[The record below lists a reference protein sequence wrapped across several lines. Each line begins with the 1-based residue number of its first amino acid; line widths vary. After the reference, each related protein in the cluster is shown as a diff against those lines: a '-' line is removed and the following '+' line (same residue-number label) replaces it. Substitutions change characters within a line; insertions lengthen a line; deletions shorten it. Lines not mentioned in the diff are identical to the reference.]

1 MLPSNLL
8 FDFGGVLY
16 DIDYAATERAFRA
29 LGIEHFEE
37 KFSKQKQSQ
46 LFDWLETG
54 KIESDEFLERMQ
66 SLCPAGTT
74 TEQVLNAWNAMLI
87 GLSAE
92 KVRLIESLQ
101 GTYRLFLLSNTNR
114 IHAQF
119 FEAQIERQLGL
130 SKFKSLFEKVY
141 YSHEIGQRKPHA
153 SVFEWVVEQNG
164 LKAEETLFIDDS
176 PQHLE
181 GAKQAGLQVL
191 QVQTNVPFESELR
204 ALLT

>member
-1 MLPSNLL
+1 LLISSLL

-29 LGIEHFEE
+29 LGIAHFEE

-46 LFDWLETG
+46 LFDLLETG
-54 KIESDEFLERMQ
+54 KIEPDAFLERMQ
-66 SLCPAGTT
+66 TLCPSGTSKK
-74 TEQVLNAWNAMLI
+74 QVLNAWNAMLI
-87 GLSAE
+87 GIPDE
-92 KVRLIESLQ
+92 KLRLIESLQ
-101 GTYRLFLLSNTNR
+101 GRYHLFLLSNTNR

-119 FEAQIERQLGL
+119 FEAQIEKQYGL
-130 SKFKSLFEKVY
+130 ALFKSLFEKVY
-141 YSHEIGQRKPHA
+141 YSHEIGQRKPHS
-153 SVFEWVVEQNG
+153 SVFEWVVDQNG
-164 LKAEETLFIDDS
+164 LQADETLFIDDS

-191 QVQTNVPFESELR
+191 QVQTNKPYEVELQ

>member
-16 DIDYAATERAFRA
+16 DIDYAATERAFLA
-29 LGIEHFEE
+29 LGIEQFEE
-37 KFSKQKQSQ
+37 KFSKQRQSQ
-46 LFDWLETG
+46 LFDLLETG
-54 KIESDEFLERMQ
+54 KIKSDEFLERMQ
-66 SLCPAGTT
+66 SLCPIGTT
-74 TEQVLNAWNAMLI
+74 KVQLLNAWNAMLI
-87 GLSAE
+87 GIPDE
-92 KVRLIESLQ
+92 KRRLIESLQ
-101 GTYRLFLLSNTNR
+101 GRYRLFLLSNTNR
-114 IHAQF
+114 IHARF
-119 FEAQIERQLGL
+119 FEAQIEKQYGL
-130 SKFKSLFEKVY
+130 ARFKSLFEKVY

-153 SVFEWVVEQNG
+153 SVFKWVVEQNG

-191 QVQTNVPFESELR
+191 QVQTNKPYEAELR